1 MIKKYLVFCLFLLLI
16 FSVAS
21 TASTAGEPFSWN
33 GERRDGLPEGRGV
46 ATFAD
51 GRVYAGEMAA
61 GAFAGKVTLT
71 LPDGTRYTGE
81 FVEGKYQGQGVYTF
95 ANGDR
100 YIGEFDGGMLHGSG
114 LFRPA
119 GAEERYQVEYVNGKQ
134 IRFELEVQAA
144 ELKQEA
150 ALVGVRPEMLRRVAK
165 VDSYLRRTLRLQ
177 PTYTSGL
184 RDEMK
189 NKAVGGALHSFHL
202 QGKAVDLVVSGIT
215 VAQEALVV
223 QFANQQGLG
232 ALWHGIGDN
241 YHLHLQLTD
250 E

>member
-1 MIKKYLVFCLFLLLI
+1 MIKSAVVACLILLLTVG
-16 FSVAS
+16 SS
-21 TASTAGEPFSWN
+21 TASTAVEPFSWN

-51 GRVYAGEMAA
+51 GRVYAGEMSA
-61 GAFAGKVTLT
+61 GAFAGKGTLT
-71 LPDGTRYTGE
+71 LPDGNRYTGE
-81 FVEGKYQGQGVYTF
+81 FVAGKYQGQGVYTF

-100 YIGEFDGGMLHGSG
+100 YIGEFDGGMLHGTGIYRPSG
-114 LFRPA
+114 V
-119 GAEERYQVEYVNGKQ
+119 EERYQVEYVNGKQ

-150 ALVGVRPEMLRRVAK
+150 ALVGVRPEMFRRVAK
-165 VDSYLRRTLRLQ
+165 VDSYLRRILRLQ
-177 PTYTSGL
+177 PIYTSGL
-184 RDEMK
+184 RDETK
-189 NKAVGGALHSFHL
+189 NQVVGGALHSFHL

-232 ALWHGIGDN
+232 ALWHGVGDN
-241 YHLHLQLTD
+241 YHLHMQFVD
-250 E
+250 N